1 MTMSQPRPFGMVDL
15 VILLLFAVGAI
26 SAAVWEDHWFVRN
39 QIDRRSQLDQAAV
52 ARRPG
57 WVWSM
62 EYPLRRASGD
72 LRVLL
77 VVATVGSGTAAL
89 RRPGLLRGKSWPA
102 SGWVAGAVGAIAVA
116 YCLVLVVVSLKS
128 NAQWVPLNVLW
139 LPSTFFFI
147 AGQAAQGSIL
157 GAWALLAVSRR
168 WGTRPDD
175 WDDRLGR
182 LVGWCWLGLYGYAIV
197 YPAICT

>member
-1 MTMSQPRPFGMVDL
+1 VKMSQPRPFGMVDL

-26 SAAVWEDHWFVRN
+26 SAAVWWDHQVGRH

-62 EYPLRRASGD
+62 EVPLRRASGD
-72 LRVLL
+72 LSVFL

-116 YCLVLVVVSLKS
+116 YCLVLVVVLIKS
-128 NAQWVPLNVLW
+128 NTPWVNV
-139 LPSTFFFI
+139 STFFLI
-147 AGQAAQGSIL
+147 AGPAAQGSIL

-182 LVGWCWLGLYGYAIV
+182 LVGWCWLGLYGYGIV
-197 YPAICT
+197 YPAIWT